1 MKKNDIP
8 WYSKIIL
15 ELRLAKGYT
24 QEDLASDA
32 GLNADTIY
40 KLEKG
45 ISSGT
50 MDTIEKILDCLE
62 YELEIV
68 PQDGQDT
75 AFKR

>member
-1 MKKNDIP
+1 MTKNQIE
-8 WYSKIIL
+8 WYAKIIL

-32 GLNADTIY
+32 GVNADTIY
-40 KLEKG
+40 KIEKG
-45 ISSGT
+45 ISTGKIK
-50 MDTIEKILDCLE
+50 TIERILDCLE

-68 PQDGQDT
+68 PQNGQDT